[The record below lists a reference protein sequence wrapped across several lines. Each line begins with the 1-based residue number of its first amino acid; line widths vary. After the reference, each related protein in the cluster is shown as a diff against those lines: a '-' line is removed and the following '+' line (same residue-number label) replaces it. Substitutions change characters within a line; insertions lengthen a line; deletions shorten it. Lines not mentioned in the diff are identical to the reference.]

1 MRDLYI
7 INNSSYVNV
16 HGDEKTQYIFREEN
30 PVRIGAFEL
39 QAPLPECDEPY
50 ALTVLRPWIDVNN
63 IGTLVLK
70 ELATRFGATE
80 LGKLSKP
87 GQFYDFTRYRPIIH
101 LDEGIRDMY
110 IPNTTIRYAKRE
122 GQNDLLLLRLL
133 EPHAHSEFYISSV
146 LKLLKTFNV
155 KKYILLG
162 SMHDMV
168 PHTRPLLVS
177 GYGMG
182 EQALQDARKAGI
194 LPITYHGPSSIAN
207 LITKETADSGI
218 EVIVLIVSLPQ
229 YMVLEEDYVGK
240 LRLMEVLNTLYNIP
254 VAKEDFEKALEQ
266 RDRINEM
273 LGDSPDVKILLPQLE
288 NVYDMRIKAM
298 EKEGT
303 PSLTPE
309 MEGLFWKI
317 GGKDIGRA

>member
-1 MRDLYI
+1 M
-7 INNSSYVNV
+7 S
-16 HGDEKTQYIFREEN
+16 
-30 PVRIGAFEL
+30 
-39 QAPLPECDEPY
+39 
-50 ALTVLRPWIDVNN
+50 
-63 IGTLVLK
+63 
-70 ELATRFGATE
+70 
-80 LGKLSKP
+80 
-87 GQFYDFTRYRPIIH
+87 
-101 LDEGIRDMY
+101 

-133 EPHAHSEFYISSV
+133 EPHAHAEFYISSV
-146 LKLLKTFNV
+146 LKLLKTFKV

-162 SMHDMV
+162 SMYDMV

-182 EQALQDARKAGI
+182 EKALQDVRKAGI

-207 LITKETADSGI
+207 LITKEAAESGI

-229 YMVLEEDYVGK
+229 YMVLDEDYLGK

-266 RDRINEM
+266 RDRINER
-273 LGDSPDVKILLPQLE
+273 LESSPEVKILLPQLE
-288 NVYDMRIKAM
+288 NVYDARTKAM
-298 EKEGT
+298 EKEGV

-309 MEGLFWKI
+309 MEELFWKI
-317 GGKDIGRA
+317 TGKDIGRA